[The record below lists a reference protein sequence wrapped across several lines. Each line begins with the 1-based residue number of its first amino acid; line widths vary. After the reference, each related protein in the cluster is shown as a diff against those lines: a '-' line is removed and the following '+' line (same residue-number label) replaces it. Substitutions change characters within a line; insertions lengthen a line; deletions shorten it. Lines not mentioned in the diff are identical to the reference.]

1 MIASHDPSTP
11 QVTLLYNKRIHSM
24 NNTYF
29 NCPYST
35 YPPDISDMSLVLLAY
50 PKVIRPI
57 MSRQH
62 LSSLQVQIYPN
73 KSKRTYDNH
82 NFDQPIGLETD
93 LTLAFYREN
102 ESFEQSL

>member
-1 MIASHDPSTP
+1 MIASHHPSTP
-11 QVTLLYNKRIHSM
+11 QVTLLYNKQIHSM

-29 NCPYST
+29 NCSYST

-73 KSKRTYDNH
+73 ESKRTYDNH
-82 NFDQPIGLETD
+82 NFDEPIGLEID
-93 LTLAFYREN
+93 LTLAFYRET
-102 ESFEQSL
+102 ESFE